1 MENTEEFH
9 DALNASIAL
18 GNWDEIKE
26 KIFAERLNSDAR
38 VNEDL
43 PVKFD
48 RSKDL
53 DLNFLEATAR
63 PNIDYSNL
71 GSYMRYVMEEFD
83 KSYILKKSQKDRLQN
98 EDSSMAFHSE
108 KDK

>member
-1 MENTEEFH
+1 M
-9 DALNASIAL
+9 
-18 GNWDEIKE
+18 
-26 KIFAERLNSDAR
+26 FAERLKNDAR